1 MRLFIAEKPDLARAI
16 ADALEGRQIR
26 GDGFIKVGDD
36 VITWCFGHLLALKNP
51 DEYDAKYSSWR
62 MADLPMD
69 IQKLALKPIKGKENQ
84 VKIIKKLV
92 SEATEIVNA
101 GDPDEEGQLLVDEL
115 LEYFKNKKPVGR
127 ILINDN
133 TKPLVQKAIA
143 NIKDNKDFQGLRNSA
158 YVRSVADWKYG
169 LNLTRAYTL
178 KARESAFNPNVLS
191 VGRVQTPILNLV
203 YERELEVNSHVKE
216 NYYNIKGIKEVDFT
230 FKIPKDK
237 LEDKLLKDK
246 DYAEEILKL
255 SQENNL
261 FKVESF
267 EVNKEE
273 IAPTLPYNLLELQA
287 DCNRSFKYKP
297 DQVKDITQTLREKHK
312 AITYNRSDCQYL
324 SDEQHDDAPKLIPV
338 IQANLSEYQGE
349 KFDTKIK
356 SKAFNSKNV
365 SAHHAIIPTQT
376 KVDISRL
383 TTEELNVYKVI
394 AQRYLIQFMPNK
406 INERTVISVKNN
418 KTLEF
423 VHNSIKNLSQ
433 GWYALMD
440 NSTASMGEEKEE
452 DEILEDELDLSLS
465 DKFKVGEEFPFDEL
479 NLIESTTKPKQ
490 LYTFATLLKD
500 LTSVAKYIK
509 NPDIKKLL
517 QEKDK
522 DKKGESGGIGT
533 PATRDTIIKLLIDR
547 NFMAEAKSKLT
558 TTQLGKD
565 FLNTLPDNAK
575 KPDMT
580 ALWAEKQREIKHN
593 NLSVEEFL
601 NDIDSF
607 VSQEIE
613 NIKKMTIKM
622 EIPESMQ
629 AKATAYKGSKTDS
642 KAGVGVKKV
651 VRKIDKT
658 YKCAKCTDGY
668 LQPKDGQYGKFWGC
682 SSYPEC
688 KTTHKDSNGTPVG
701 IVITT
706 KD

>member
-143 NIKDNKDFQGLRNSA
+143 NIKNNKDFQGLRNSA

-203 YERELEVNSHVKE
+203 YEREIEVNSHVKE

-287 DCNRSFKYKP
+287 DCNRRFKYKP

-547 NFMAEAKSKLT
+547 NFMAETKGKLT

-629 AKATAYKGSKTDS
+629 AKAKDYKGAKAVS
-642 KAGVGVKKV
+642 KAGAGVKKV
-651 VRKIDKT
+651 VKKIDKT
-658 YKCAKCTDGY
+658 YKCAKCKDGY

-688 KTTHKDSNGTPVG
+688 KTTHKDMNGTPVG

>member
-1 MRLFIAEKPDLARAI
+1 MRLFIAEKPELARAI
-16 ADALEGRQIR
+16 ADALEGRAIR

-51 DEYDAKYSSWR
+51 DEYDEKYSRWR
-62 MADLPMD
+62 MSDLPMD
-69 IQKLALKPIKGKENQ
+69 IQKLTLKPIKGKENQ
-84 VKIIKKLV
+84 VKIIKKLL
-92 SEATEIVNA
+92 SEATEVINA
-101 GDPDEEGQLLVDEL
+101 GDPDEEGQLLVDEI
-115 LEYFKNKKPVGR
+115 LEYCKNKKPVGR

-133 TKPLVQKAIA
+133 TKPLVQKAIK
-143 NIKDNKDFQGLRNSA
+143 NIKDNKEFIGLRNSA
-158 YVRSVADWKYG
+158 YVRNVADWKYG

-178 KARESAFNPNVLS
+178 KARESSFNPNVLS

-203 YERELEVNSHVKE
+203 YERELEVNNHVKE
-216 NYYNIKGIKEVDFT
+216 NYYNIKGLKEVDFT
-230 FKIPKDK
+230 FKIPKEK

-246 DYAEEILKL
+246 DYAEQILKL

-267 EVNKEE
+267 DIKKEE
-273 IAPTLPYNLLELQA
+273 VAPLLPYNLLELQA
-287 DCNRSFKYKP
+287 DCNRKFKYKP
-297 DQVKDITQTLREKHK
+297 DQVKDITQNLREKHK

-324 SDEQHDDAPKLIPV
+324 SDEQHEDASKLIPV
-338 IQANLSEYQGE
+338 IQANLGEYSSES
-349 KFDTKIK
+349 FDTSIK

-376 KVDISRL
+376 KIEISRL
-383 TTEELNVYKVI
+383 TTEELNVYKLI
-394 AQRYLIQFMPNK
+394 SLRYLIQFMPNK
-406 INERTVISVKNN
+406 INERTVISVKNSEN
-418 KTLEF
+418 LEF
-423 VHNSIKNLSQ
+423 IHNSVKNLSM
-433 GWYALMD
+433 GW
-440 NSTASMGEEKEE
+440 ASLWGGEKEE
-452 DEILEDELDLSLS
+452 DDIEDDLVDLILS
-465 DKFKVGEEFPFDEL
+465 DKFKVGLEFPFDEI

-547 NFMAEAKSKLT
+547 NFMAETKGKIT

-601 NDIDSF
+601 ADIDSF
-607 VSQEIE
+607 VATEIE
-613 NIKKMTIKM
+613 NVKKMTIKM
-622 EIPESMQ
+622 EIPESLQ
-629 AKATAYKGSKTDS
+629 AKSASAGKGSG
-642 KAGVGVKKV
+642 KAGASGAKKV
-651 VRKIDKT
+651 VKKIDKT
-658 YKCAKCTDGY
+658 YKCVKCKDGY
-668 LQPKDGQYGKFWGC
+668 LQPKEGQYGKFWGC
-682 SSYPEC
+682 SGYPEC
-688 KTTHKDSNGTPVG
+688 KTTHKDMNGQPVG

-706 KD
+706 KE